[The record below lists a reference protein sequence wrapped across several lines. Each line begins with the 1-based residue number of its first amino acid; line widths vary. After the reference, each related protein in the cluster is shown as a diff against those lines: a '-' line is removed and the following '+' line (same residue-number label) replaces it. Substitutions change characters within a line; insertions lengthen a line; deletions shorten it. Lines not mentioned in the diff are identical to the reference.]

1 MTFPDIQIPQ
11 LPYII
16 TEGLYQDEDPEEE
29 DFKII
34 SMLCNQRGKEYP
46 LICNNDTDDYITIN
60 ANQIIGQIDTDI
72 GKDEFHGLHQIWNH
86 QDQEDD
92 SEEVK
97 SGSGYFMATK
107 LSKARVIVQH

>member
-1 MTFPDIQIPQ
+1 MGKQIHLMSSQQVTLPPRSIREVMTFPDIQIPQ

-46 LICNNDTDDYITIN
+46 LICNNEAQGHSTPRNILRPETFY
-60 ANQIIGQIDTDI
+60 AMKQ
-72 GKDEFHGLHQIWNH
+72 
-86 QDQEDD
+86 
-92 SEEVK
+92 
-97 SGSGYFMATK
+97 
-107 LSKARVIVQH
+107 